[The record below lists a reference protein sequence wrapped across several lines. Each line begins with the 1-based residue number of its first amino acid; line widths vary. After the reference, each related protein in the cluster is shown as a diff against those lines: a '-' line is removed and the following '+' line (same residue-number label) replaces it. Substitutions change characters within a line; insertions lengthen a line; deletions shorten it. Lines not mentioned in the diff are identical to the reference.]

1 MSNTLYRLGTASQY
15 DSALRNISQ
24 RQTDLSNLQENL
36 TSGKRVVRA
45 SDDPVAA
52 AQAERALTRIS
63 RIQTEQR
70 ALDQQRNSIAQAES
84 SLGDA
89 VKLGQEIRELLVS
102 AGNASQVPS
111 DRRTVANQL
120 QSLRDQLFT
129 IASRQDTNGQPLFSA
144 LGSAL
149 SPLLGPQS
157 ATFDYQFNGLAGQ
170 AAAGEASIPLVLDG
184 DAAFSFQPQR
194 DGAYHAGISNT
205 AVPPNPLNGRQ
216 LIASAVTAVNA
227 ADVQVDANGNG
238 NTYQVVFKNAGPGA
252 SPNTSTVTYNI
263 INTSVVPNTSS
274 LDVVVPDFPNDK
286 PLKIEISKATTPGAF
301 VPGLKFSITA
311 TPTKAVDGTVTLS
324 PANGDTI
331 TLEPSSSIF
340 SVLDRA
346 IAEIGS
352 ANNSNAAVQAVGQAL
367 GNLDKGLD
375 RIHNVRGYAGELL
388 NRADR
393 ITGDQS
399 QRAIQLEADRTRAED
414 LDMIQGF
421 SDFQNQQVGY
431 EAALKSYSMVQKLSL
446 FNYIA

>member
-1 MSNTLYRLGTASQY
+1 MSNTLYRVGTASQY
-15 DSALRNISQ
+15 DNALRNISQ

-36 TSGKRVVRA
+36 TSSKRVVRA

-89 VKLGQEIRELLVS
+89 VELGQDIRELLVS
-102 AGNASQVPS
+102 AGNASQVSS
-111 DRRTVANQL
+111 DRRTTANQL

-129 IASRQDTNGQPLFSA
+129 IASRKDTNGQPLFSA

-170 AAAGEASIPLVLDG
+170 AAAGEASIPLGLDG

-194 DGAYHAGISNT
+194 DGAYHAGISNA

-227 ADVQVDANGNG
+227 ADVQLDANGNG

-263 INTSVVPNTSS
+263 INTTTGVSS
-274 LDVVVPDFPNDK
+274 PDVVVPDFPNDK
-286 PLKIEISKATTPGAF
+286 PLKIEISEATTPGAF

-399 QRAIQLEADRTRAED
+399 QRSIQLEDDRKRAED

>member
-36 TSGKRVVRA
+36 TSDKRVVRA

-89 VKLGQEIRELLVS
+89 VKLGQDIRELLVS

-111 DRRTVANQL
+111 DRRTTANQL

-129 IASRQDTNGQPLFSA
+129 IASRKDTNGQPLFSA

-170 AAAGEASIPLVLDG
+170 AAAGEASIPLGLDG

-194 DGAYHAGISNT
+194 DGAYHAGISNA

-227 ADVQVDANGNG
+227 ADVQLDANGNG

-263 INTSVVPNTSS
+263 INTTTGVSS
-274 LDVVVPDFPNDK
+274 PDVVVPDFPNDK
-286 PLKIEISKATTPGAF
+286 PLKIEISEATTPGAF

-399 QRAIQLEADRTRAED
+399 QRSIQLEDDRKRAED